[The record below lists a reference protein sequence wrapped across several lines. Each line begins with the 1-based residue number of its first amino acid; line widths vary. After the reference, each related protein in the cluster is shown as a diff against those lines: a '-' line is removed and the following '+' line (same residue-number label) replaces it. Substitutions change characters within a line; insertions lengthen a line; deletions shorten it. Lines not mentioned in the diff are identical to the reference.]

1 MGIEALVVDGVLV
14 VVIDAIVL
22 VWNLMEEGAA
32 VAEEAVRVVASG
44 DRELVFEVPVETED
58 VMMADVVAVVKA
70 ELGVVAAE
78 EIQKAEAQRAYNSVG
93 QSLRVEM
100 FGSIQDIL
108 VAAFLLVLAETLVHL
123 VVVV

>member
-1 MGIEALVVDGVLV
+1 MVDGVLV